1 MTVEINAA
9 GIKSKETIAEE
20 DQDSVPYEFSEEEI
34 PIHQQKKS
42 AIGTYPMGL

>member
-1 MTVEINAA
+1 MTAEIYAA
-9 GIKSKETIAEE
+9 GVKRQETIAEE